1 MKQFLLLV
9 LLTATAMQAQIRG
22 TVSDK
27 DGNPL
32 PFVSVFLE
40 NSFRGTT
47 TNDAGKYELDIYSDG
62 KYRIVFQY
70 LGYRT
75 KVVEASPTEFPFT
88 LDVTLTEENIVL
100 QEIVINPKDNP
111 ANGIIRNAIAAR
123 KTNSEKLAKFK
134 ADFYSRGIFR
144 IKDAPKRVLGTKL
157 DMFDE
162 YLDSTRSGILYLS
175 ETVSKIVYQKPDK
188 LKETIVASK
197 VSGDDNGYSFNNA
210 ASVDF
215 DFYENY
221 VPFSVNVV
229 SPIASNA
236 FDYYRFKLEGS
247 FFDEAN
253 RQINKIRVTPRRK
266 TDPAVEGYLYIVDDS
281 WAIYATDFS
290 VRGDNIQ
297 MPMVNLL
304 VLKQG
309 YAYNQTHDIWVKN
322 TQVLDFEAAMLGVKI
337 SGKFTY
343 VYSNFEF
350 PDAFPKRTFT
360 AEVLSFEEN
369 ANKKSND
376 FWNEIR
382 PVPLTEEEERDYEKK
397 DKLQERKK
405 SKQYLDSVDA
415 VKNKFRW
422 FGAIGGYTYHN
433 SFQNY
438 SITYDGLITSL
449 GFNTVQGY
457 HVSTGLSFTKRN
469 PDKHT
474 FYTIGSSV
482 NYGFS
487 EDRFRATGFVR
498 RKFNNTNRLEMTLSG
513 GSTVQQF
520 NPQNPISRIV
530 NSLATTLFRNNF
542 MKLYDKT
549 FAALQYRQEWFNG
562 FHVSGSLEYSRRKPL
577 FNNTDESI
585 LHNDKGYTSNN
596 PLEPMNYTSVPFET
610 HELAKG
616 SVIAQINF
624 GQQYWTR
631 PDGKFTIRNENFPTL
646 FLGYEKG
653 FAGSDEKYN
662 YDHVMA
668 RLFYD
673 LGLGTRGNLGLNTRV
688 GKFFNADSISF
699 TDYRHFNGNLTHIG
713 QADRYLNVFN
723 LMPYYDFSTNDQYFE
738 LHAEYT
744 DNGYIINRI
753 PLLNKLKANLVLG
766 YHNLAQPAIRPYS
779 EYSIG
784 LDNLGIG
791 KVRFLRIDYV
801 RSYQSD
807 AFIDHGVI
815 FGLKFLNLIE

>member
-9 LLTATAMQAQIRG
+9 LLTATAMQARIRG

-229 SPIASNA
+229 SPVASNA

-433 SFQNY
+433 SFRNY

-487 EDRFRATGFVR
+487 EDRFRTTGFVR

-791 KVRFLRIDYV
+791 KVRFLRIDYM